1 MMTHVDYV
9 YNVGYRKLDLTLN
22 FIDVEDLEESVE
34 NLSEVES
41 ICELYL
47 TGNPVDKWT
56 DYKDYIIAKVP
67 QLKRLDGEDI
77 TRSMRI
83 AAKQR
88 LKQLEQD
95 LKVAAQESVAKK
107 QWEKENGVG
116 DEGGYTK
123 ESRI

>member
-1 MMTHVDYV
+1 M
-9 YNVGYRKLDLTLN
+9 N

-41 ICELYL
+41 ISELYL

-95 LKVAAQESVAKK
+95 LKVAAEESLAKK
-107 QWEKENGVG
+107 
-116 DEGGYTK
+116 
-123 ESRI
+123 